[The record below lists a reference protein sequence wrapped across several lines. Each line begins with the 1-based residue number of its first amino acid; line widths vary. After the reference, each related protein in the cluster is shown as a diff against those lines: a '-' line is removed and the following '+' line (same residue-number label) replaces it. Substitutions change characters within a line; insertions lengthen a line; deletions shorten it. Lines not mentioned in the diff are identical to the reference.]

1 MGFPPQ
7 RLCGECDTIG
17 YNAASQQEYYSE
29 NEIHANKKSDGA
41 ELKLSHTFIS
51 SFLLYSYVSRSQP
64 EAMDEDKTLKNKVEK
79 ANDSL
84 KANQQKD
91 STTPAKPADPN
102 APVKV
107 RKKPGRKPNPQSPA
121 IRKYVQLIIEIRN
134 APLLNVV
141 I

>member
-1 MGFPPQ
+1 
-7 RLCGECDTIG
+7 
-17 YNAASQQEYYSE
+17 
-29 NEIHANKKSDGA
+29 
-41 ELKLSHTFIS
+41 
-51 SFLLYSYVSRSQP
+51 
-64 EAMDEDKTLKNKVEK
+64 MDEDKSLKNKVEK
-79 ANDSL
+79 ANESL

-121 IRKYVQLIIEIRN
+121 IRKYVHLIIAIRD
-134 APLLNVV
+134 ASMLIVV